1 MQLCLVS
8 FIWLLALFSIYKE
21 YMMKGLIRLVIGVL
35 MMIGSILYVE
45 MNQFDPGIQPAVWF
59 ALGFT
64 SFYFG
69 LYARNI

>member
-1 MQLCLVS
+1 
-8 FIWLLALFSIYKE
+8 
-21 YMMKGLIRLVIGVL
+21 MKGLIRLVIGAL

>member
-1 MQLCLVS
+1 
-8 FIWLLALFSIYKE
+8 
-21 YMMKGLIRLVIGVL
+21 MKGFIRLVIGAL

-45 MNQFDPGIQPAVWF
+45 ANQFDPGVQPAVWF
-59 ALGFT
+59 VLGFM

>member
-1 MQLCLVS
+1 MQSPSVS
-8 FIWLLALFSIYKE
+8 FIWLLALFSIYTE
-21 YMMKGLIRLVIGVL
+21 YMMKGLIRLVIGAL
-35 MMIGSILYVE
+35 MMIGPILYVE

-59 ALGFT
+59 VLGFT

>member
-1 MQLCLVS
+1 MYL
-8 FIWLLALFSIYKE
+8 YKIKIRGLK
-21 YMMKGLIRLVIGVL
+21 MKGLIRIVVGAL
-35 MMIGSILYVE
+35 MSIGSLLYVE
-45 MNQFDPGIQPAVWF
+45 MNQFDPGVQPAVWF